1 MCIPKQKLLHRKFA
15 IITADEVEERVE
27 TIGDSKENELS
38 LAGDSQDELVGTKTD
53 SELIERS
60 IVRYV

>member
-1 MCIPKQKLLHRKFA
+1 MCITKQKLLHRKCT

-27 TIGDSKENELS
+27 SVGDSKENELS
-38 LAGDSQDELVGTKTD
+38 LAGNSQDESVGTKTD

-60 IVRYV
+60 IIRCV